1 MHLDL
6 GPTTRASHRG
16 ASACDSVLLAHQMAA
31 ELNRAEFADD
41 VKVQQD
47 AGHHLVHR
55 IPAPAL

>member
-1 MHLDL
+1 
-6 GPTTRASHRG
+6 
-16 ASACDSVLLAHQMAA
+16 MAA
-31 ELNRAEFADD
+31 ELSSAAFAGD